1 MKSFNLT
8 EWALNHRAIVLFL
21 ILAIAIGGVL
31 GFTKLGQLE
40 DPNFSVPSMTVI
52 VIWPGATAQQIQ
64 DEVLNRM
71 EKKFEQLDH
80 FEKVK
85 TYARQGYG
93 GMTIT
98 VVGGTSHE
106 DQREAWYQA
115 RKKFSDVKLELPEGV
130 IGPIF
135 NDEYGDVTGLLY
147 AVKGDGISHAELSDT
162 AEDIKRRLLKVPM
175 VKKVDIYGKQAKKV
189 YVEFSNERLAAL
201 GITPLAIAESL
212 RNQNSV
218 LASGQIDTHGDRV
231 LVRVSGQFTSLDDI
245 RNVPIAAGGRL
256 IKLGDFTTITRG
268 YEDPPMYTVRH
279 NGQQVL
285 MLGITMTNDGNIV
298 DLGKAIE
305 KAVANVQAELPHGVE
320 LERVADQPTVVSES
334 IWEFE
339 RSLMEALAIVLAVC
353 LFSLGWR
360 TGIVVGLSVPIVLG
374 VVALVMLAMGWNL
387 ERVSLGSLI
396 IALGLLVDD
405 GIIAVEMMVVKMEEG
420 WDRLKAAAYS
430 YAATAMPRLTGALI
444 TVAAFMPI
452 GFSKSTT
459 GEYAG
464 GIFWIVGTAV
474 LFSWVVSGII
484 TPYLAVNM
492 LPKDFGKHHHGADP
506 YDTPFYRKLRR
517 WIDLAIERRWWVIGA
532 TVAALAVAIVGSR
545 FVPQQFFPNSSR
557 PELVVEL
564 RLKEGASFAATTEQ
578 VKKMEAVLK
587 KDEDVRFFTAYTG
600 AGQPRFYLS
609 LNPELP
615 NPGYAVFIVMTRDM
629 EARERVR
636 SRLMASVNEEFPE
649 VWVRVTRLELG
660 PPVGFPVQFRVV
672 GPDTQMVRS
681 IAREVEAVVA
691 SSPKVRDVQLDW
703 NDPVR
708 TLRVDLDQ
716 DKARALGLAP
726 ADVAFV
732 TQTVMNGAT
741 MSQLREHEDLID
753 IVARAV
759 PSERLDVD
767 TLKDVNLYTREGT
780 VVPLSQ
786 VARVRYELEEP
797 VLWRRNR
804 DMAITVRADVKD
816 GEQGVSV
823 TQEIRPMLKDI
834 EAKLPF
840 GYRIDVGGA
849 VEESDIANRALMAV
863 FPVMLVTILTILM
876 LQLQS
881 FSRMFMVF
889 LTAPLGLIG
898 VVAALLIFQAP
909 LGFVAILGV
918 TALCGMIMR
927 NAVILVD
934 QVQAE
939 MAEGRDPWNA
949 VLEAA
954 VHRTRPVAL
963 TAAATVLAMIPLTR
977 SVFWGPMAIAIMGG
991 LTVATVLTIFF
1002 VPALYAAWF
1011 RVERASA
1018 PNPPLV
1024 RRRPP
1029 PRHEAPMNDTSG
1041 EFTDQA
1047 ALQRPSHRRAGLAR
1061 STGRRAEPR
1070 SICFAAMSKRA
1081 PRCMARTSSPGAR
1094 SAIVIAAIAFVLTG
1108 CATTDDADP
1117 GALHRGEC
1125 EAAFHRVVDRQ
1136 SPAVS
1141 RSAVHHRSRTGRAS
1155 RRLAVYR
1162 EPIAFDGVRIDDD
1175 RVRRR
1180 RLLGRAGQGKHR
1192 DATRQSTAAQARAD
1206 HGARSLSGH
1215 TV

>member
-21 ILAIAIGGVL
+21 ILAIMIGGGL
-31 GFTKLGQLE
+31 SFTRLGQLE
-40 DPNFSVPSMTVI
+40 DPNFSVPSMAVM
-52 VIWPGATAQQIQ
+52 VIWPGATAQQMQ

-80 FEKVK
+80 FDKVK
-85 TYARQGYG
+85 TYARQGFA
-93 GMTIT
+93 GMVIS
-98 VVGGTSHE
+98 VKGGTSHE

-115 RKKFSDVKLELPEGV
+115 RKKFSDIKLELPDGV

-135 NDEYGDVTGLLY
+135 NDEFGDVTGLLY
-147 AVKGDGISHAELSDT
+147 AVKGDGVSQWELSDT

-175 VKKVDIYGKQAKKV
+175 VKKVDVYGKQAKKV
-189 YVEFSNERLAAL
+189 YVEFSNERLATL
-201 GITPLAIAESL
+201 GITPLMIAESL
-212 RNQNSV
+212 RNQNAV
-218 LASGQIDTHGDRV
+218 EAAGQIDTNTDRV
-231 LVRVSGQFTSLDDI
+231 LVRVSGQFKNLDDI
-245 RNVPIAAGGRL
+245 RNVPISAGGRQL
-256 IKLGDFTTITRG
+256 KLGDFTTVTRG
-268 YEDPPMYTVRH
+268 YEDPPSYTIRH

-285 MLGITMTNDGNIV
+285 MLGIVMTDDGNIV
-298 DLGKAIE
+298 ELGKALDTTIA
-305 KAVANVQAELPHGVE
+305 KVQSELPYGVE

-339 RSLMEALAIVLAVC
+339 RSLMEALAIVLAVS
-353 LFSLGWR
+353 LISLGFR
-360 TGIVVGLSVPIVLG
+360 TGIVVGLAVPIVLA
-374 VVALVMLAMGWNL
+374 VVALVMLAAGWNL

-420 WDRLKAAAYS
+420 WDRVKAAAFS
-430 YAATAMPRLTGALI
+430 YAATAMPRLTGALV
-444 TVAAFMPI
+444 TAAAFMPI

-474 LFSWVVSGII
+474 VFSWFVSGVI
-484 TPYLAVNM
+484 TPYLAVKM
-492 LPKDFGKHHHGADP
+492 LPDLNKHDGGGDP
-506 YDTPFYRKLRR
+506 YRTPFYNKLRR
-517 WIDLAIERRWWVIGA
+517 LIDLAVDHRWWVIAATAGA
-532 TVAALAVAIVGSR
+532 FALAIMGSR
-545 FVPQQFFPNSSR
+545 LVPQQFFPNSDR

-578 VKKMEAVLK
+578 VKKMEAVLAK
-587 KDEDVRFFTAYTG
+587 EEDVKFYTAYTG
-600 AGQPRFYLS
+600 AGQPRFYLA
-609 LNPELP
+609 LDPELP
-615 NPGYAVFIVMTRDM
+615 NPGYAAFVVMTKGLD
-629 EARERVR
+629 ARERVR
-636 SRLMASVNEEFPE
+636 SRLMASVNEQFPN

-672 GPDTQMVRS
+672 GPDTQKVRE

-708 TLRVDLDQ
+708 TLRADIDQ

-726 ADVAFV
+726 ADIALV
-732 TQTVMNGAT
+732 TQIFMNGAT
-741 MSQLREHEDLID
+741 LSQWREKEDLVD

-759 PSERLDVD
+759 PGERLNVD
-767 TLKDVNLYTREGT
+767 TLKSINLYTRDGT

-786 VARVRYELEEP
+786 VAQIRYELEEP

-816 GEQGVSV
+816 GEQGVSA
-823 TQEIRPMLKDI
+823 TQSIVPQLKPI

-849 VEESDIANRALMAV
+849 VEESDKANKALSAV

-881 FSRMFMVF
+881 FSKVFMVL

-898 VVAALLIFQAP
+898 VVAALLLFQAP

-927 NAVILVD
+927 NSVILVD
-934 QVQAE
+934 QVREE
-939 MAEGRDPWNA
+939 MELGLDPWNA

-954 VHRTRPVAL
+954 IHRTRPVML
-963 TAAATVLAMIPLTR
+963 TAAATVLAMVPLAR

-1011 RVERASA
+1011 K
-1018 PNPPLV
+1018 V
-1024 RRRPP
+1024 RRAD
-1029 PRHEAPMNDTSG
+1029 APS
-1041 EFTDQA
+1041 A
-1047 ALQRPSHRRAGLAR
+1047 KPSD
-1061 STGRRAEPR
+1061 
-1070 SICFAAMSKRA
+1070 A
-1081 PRCMARTSSPGAR
+1081 PTAVP
-1094 SAIVIAAIAFVLTG
+1094 
-1108 CATTDDADP
+1108 ATA
-1117 GALHRGEC
+1117 
-1125 EAAFHRVVDRQ
+1125 
-1136 SPAVS
+1136 
-1141 RSAVHHRSRTGRAS
+1141 
-1155 RRLAVYR
+1155 
-1162 EPIAFDGVRIDDD
+1162 
-1175 RVRRR
+1175 
-1180 RLLGRAGQGKHR
+1180 
-1192 DATRQSTAAQARAD
+1192 
-1206 HGARSLSGH
+1206 
-1215 TV
+1215 

>member
-8 EWALNHRAIVLFL
+8 EWALGHRAIVLFL
-21 ILAIAIGGVL
+21 ILVIGIGGVL

-40 DPNFSVPSMTVI
+40 DPNFSVPSMTAI
-52 VIWPGATAQQIQ
+52 VYWPGATAQQVQ
-64 DEVLNRM
+64 DELLNRM

-93 GMTIT
+93 AMTIT
-98 VVGGTSHE
+98 VVGGTSKE
-106 DQREAWYQA
+106 DQQEAWYQA
-115 RKKFSDVKLELPEGV
+115 RKKFGDIKLELPDGV

-147 AVKGDGISHAELSDT
+147 AVKGDGISQWELSDL
-162 AEDIKRRLLKVPM
+162 AEDVKRRLLKVPM
-175 VKKVDIYGKQAKKV
+175 VKKVEIFGKQAKKV
-189 YVEFSNERLAAL
+189 YVEFSHQRLAAL
-201 GITPLAIAESL
+201 GITPIMIAESL
-212 RNQNSV
+212 RNQNAV
-218 LASGQIDTHGDRV
+218 HATGQVDTRGDRV
-231 LVRVSGQFTSLDDI
+231 LVRVSGQFNNLDDI
-245 RNVPIAAGGRL
+245 RNVPIAAGGRV

-285 MLGITMTNDGNIV
+285 MIGITMTNDGNIV
-298 DLGKAIE
+298 DLGKLIE
-305 KAVANVQAELPHGVE
+305 KAVANIQGELPHGVE

-339 RSLMEALAIVLAVC
+339 RSLLEALGIVLAVC
-353 LFSLGWR
+353 LLSLGWR

-405 GIIAVEMMVVKMEEG
+405 GIIAVEMMIVKMEEG

-430 YAATAMPRLTGALI
+430 YASTAMPRLTGALI

-452 GFSKSTT
+452 GFAQSTT

-484 TPYLAVNM
+484 TPYLAVKM
-492 LPKDFGKHHHGADP
+492 LPKDFGKHDHGADP
-506 YDTPFYRKLRR
+506 YDTPFYRRLRGWINLALERR
-517 WIDLAIERRWWVIGA
+517 WIVIGA
-532 TVAALAVAIVGSR
+532 TVASLAIAIWASR
-545 FVPQQFFPNSSR
+545 FVPQQFFPQSSR

-564 RLKEGASFAATTEQ
+564 TLKEGASFAATTEQ
-578 VKKMEAVLK
+578 VKRMESVLA

-615 NPGYAVFIVMTRDM
+615 NPGYAVFVVMTKDT
-629 EARERVR
+629 ESRERVR
-636 SRLMASVNEEFPE
+636 SRLMASVDEEFPE

-672 GPDTQMVRS
+672 GPDTQKVRE
-681 IAREVEAVVA
+681 IAREVQTVMA
-691 SSPKVRDVQLDW
+691 SSPKVRDVQFDW

-708 TLRVDLDQ
+708 TLKVELDQ

-726 ADVAFV
+726 ADVGFV

-741 MSQLREHEDLID
+741 MSQLREHEDLVD

-759 PSERLDVD
+759 PSERLDLD
-767 TLKDVNLYTREGT
+767 TLKDVNLYTRDGT

-786 VARVRYELEEP
+786 VARVRYVLEEP

-849 VEESDIANRALMAV
+849 VEESDKANRALMAV
-863 FPVMLVTILTILM
+863 APVMLVTILTILM

-881 FSRMFMVF
+881 FSKMFMVF
-889 LTAPLGLIG
+889 LTAPLGIIG

-918 TALCGMIMR
+918 TALSGMIMR
-927 NAVILVD
+927 NSVILVD

-939 MAEGRDPWNA
+939 IDAGRDTWTA
-949 VLEAA
+949 VVDAA
-954 VHRTRPVAL
+954 VHRTRPVLL

-977 SVFWGPMAIAIMGG
+977 SIFWGPMALAIMGG
-991 LTVATVLTIFF
+991 LTVASVLTILF

-1011 RVERASA
+1011 KVKRQPA
-1018 PNPPLV
+1018 PAQ
-1024 RRRPP
+1024 
-1029 PRHEAPMNDTSG
+1029 EAKQVVSG
-1041 EFTDQA
+1041 
-1047 ALQRPSHRRAGLAR
+1047 H
-1061 STGRRAEPR
+1061 
-1070 SICFAAMSKRA
+1070 
-1081 PRCMARTSSPGAR
+1081 
-1094 SAIVIAAIAFVLTG
+1094 
-1108 CATTDDADP
+1108 
-1117 GALHRGEC
+1117 
-1125 EAAFHRVVDRQ
+1125 
-1136 SPAVS
+1136 PAV
-1141 RSAVHHRSRTGRAS
+1141 A
-1155 RRLAVYR
+1155 
-1162 EPIAFDGVRIDDD
+1162 
-1175 RVRRR
+1175 
-1180 RLLGRAGQGKHR
+1180 
-1192 DATRQSTAAQARAD
+1192 
-1206 HGARSLSGH
+1206 
-1215 TV
+1215 

>member
-8 EWALNHRAIVLFL
+8 EWALEHRAIVLFL
-21 ILAIAIGGVL
+21 ILAIVIGGSFS
-31 GFTKLGQLE
+31 FTKLGQLE
-40 DPNFSVPSMTVI
+40 DPNFSVPSMTAL

-80 FEKVK
+80 FEKVV

-98 VVGGTSHE
+98 VKGGTSHA
-106 DQREAWYQA
+106 DQREAWYQV
-115 RKKFSDVKLELPEGV
+115 RKKFSDIKLELPEGV

-147 AVKGDGISHAELSDT
+147 AVKGDGVSMWELSDV
-162 AEDIKRRLLKVPM
+162 AEAIKRRLLKVPM
-175 VKKVDIYGKQAKKV
+175 VKKVDVYGKQAKKV

-201 GITPLAIAESL
+201 GITPLQIAESL
-212 RNQNSV
+212 HNQNSV
-218 LASGQIDTHGDRV
+218 LASGQIDTRGDRV
-231 LVRVSGQFTSLDDI
+231 LVRVSGQFASLDDI

-285 MLGITMTNDGNIV
+285 MLGVVMTDDGNIV
-298 DLGKAIE
+298 QLGKSLGQ
-305 KAVANVQAELPHGVE
+305 AVANIQAELPYGVE

-339 RSLMEALAIVLAVC
+339 RSLLEALAIVLAVS
-353 LFSLGWR
+353 LLSLGWR
-360 TGIVVGLSVPIVLG
+360 TGIVVGLSVPIVLCA
-374 VVALVMLAMGWNL
+374 VALVMLAMGWNL

-420 WDRLKAAAYS
+420 LDRIKAAAYS

-444 TVAAFMPI
+444 TTAAFMPI

-484 TPYLAVNM
+484 TPYLAVKM
-492 LPKDFGKHHHGADP
+492 LPNVTKHDHGGDP
-506 YDTPFYRKLRR
+506 YHTPLYRKLRG
-517 WIDLAIERRWWVIGA
+517 WIDRALERRWWVIGA
-532 TVAALAVAIVGSR
+532 TVAALGIAIVGSR
-545 FVPQQFFPNSSR
+545 LVPQQFFPNSDR

-564 RLKEGASFAATTEQ
+564 RLKEGSSFAATTEQ
-578 VKKMEAVLK
+578 VKKMEAVLA
-587 KDEDVRFFTAYTG
+587 KDEDVKFFTAYTG
-600 AGQPRFYLS
+600 AGQPRFYLA

-615 NPGYAVFIVMTRDM
+615 NPGYAVFIVMTKGL

-636 SRLMASVNEEFPE
+636 SRLMASVNEEFPQ

-672 GPDTQMVRS
+672 GPDTQKVRE

-691 SSPKVRDVQLDW
+691 ASPKVRDVQLDW

-708 TLRVDLDQ
+708 TLKVDLDQ

-732 TQTVMNGAT
+732 TQTFLNGAT
-741 MSQLREHEDLID
+741 LSRLREHEDLID

-759 PSERLDVD
+759 PSERLNLD

-816 GEQGVSV
+816 GEQGVSA

-849 VEESDIANRALMAV
+849 VEESDKANRALMAV
-863 FPVMLVTILTILM
+863 FPGMLVTILTILM

-881 FSRMFMVF
+881 FSRMTMVF
-889 LTAPLGLIG
+889 LTAPLGLVG

-909 LGFVAILGV
+909 LGFVAILGI
-918 TALCGMIMR
+918 TALSGMIMR

-934 QVQAE
+934 QIQSETARGVDA
-939 MAEGRDPWNA
+939 WNA
-949 VLEAA
+949 VVDAA

-991 LTVATVLTIFF
+991 LTVATLLTIFF

-1011 RVERASA
+1011 RVERPAVGNAS
-1018 PNPPLV
+1018 
-1024 RRRPP
+1024 
-1029 PRHEAPMNDTSG
+1029 D
-1041 EFTDQA
+1041 
-1047 ALQRPSHRRAGLAR
+1047 
-1061 STGRRAEPR
+1061 EPV
-1070 SICFAAMSKRA
+1070 
-1081 PRCMARTSSPGAR
+1081 SPGAP
-1094 SAIVIAAIAFVLTG
+1094 APAAV
-1108 CATTDDADP
+1108 
-1117 GALHRGEC
+1117 E
-1125 EAAFHRVVDRQ
+1125 
-1136 SPAVS
+1136 
-1141 RSAVHHRSRTGRAS
+1141 
-1155 RRLAVYR
+1155 
-1162 EPIAFDGVRIDDD
+1162 
-1175 RVRRR
+1175 
-1180 RLLGRAGQGKHR
+1180 
-1192 DATRQSTAAQARAD
+1192 
-1206 HGARSLSGH
+1206 
-1215 TV
+1215 

>member
-8 EWALNHRAIVLFL
+8 EWALNHRATVLFL
-21 ILAIAIGGVL
+21 ILVVGIGGVL

-40 DPNFSVPSMTVI
+40 DPNFSVPSMTAI

-80 FEKVK
+80 FEKVV
-85 TYARQGYG
+85 TFARQGFG

-98 VVGGTSHE
+98 VKGGTSHA

-115 RKKFSDVKLELPEGV
+115 RKKFSDLKLDLPEDV

-147 AVKGDGISHAELSDT
+147 AVKGDGISQWELSDIS
-162 AEDIKRRLLKVPM
+162 EDIKRRLLKVPM
-175 VKKVDIYGKQAKKV
+175 VKKVDIIGKQAKKV

-201 GITPLAIAESL
+201 GITPLMIAESL

-218 LASGQIDTHGDRV
+218 HASGQIDTSGDRV
-231 LVRVSGQFTSLDDI
+231 MVRVSGQFNSLDDI

-256 IKLGDFTTITRG
+256 IKLGDITTITRG
-268 YEDPPMYTVRH
+268 YEDPPLYTVRH

-285 MLGITMTNDGNIV
+285 MLGIVMTDDGNIV
-298 DLGKAIE
+298 DLGKAME
-305 KAVANVQAELPHGVE
+305 NAVARIEAELPYGVE
-320 LERVADQPTVVSES
+320 LERVADQPKVVSES

-339 RSLMEALAIVLAVC
+339 RSLMEALAIVLAVS
-353 LFSLGWR
+353 LLSLGFR

-374 VVALVMLAMGWNL
+374 VVALVMLAAGWNL

-420 WDRLKAAAYS
+420 WDRTKAAAFS

-444 TVAAFMPI
+444 TTAAFMPI

-474 LFSWVVSGII
+474 VFSWVVSGLI
-484 TPYLAVNM
+484 TPYLAVKM
-492 LPKDFGKHHHGADP
+492 LPDFKQHDHGGDP
-506 YDTPFYRKLRR
+506 YDTPFYRRLRG
-517 WIDLAIERRWWVIGA
+517 WLDFAIERRWWVIGI
-532 TVAALAVAIVGSR
+532 TVAALGAALVGIR

-564 RLKEGASFAATTEQ
+564 RLKEGSSFAATTEQ
-578 VKKMEAVLK
+578 VKTMEAVLA
-587 KDEDVRFFTAYTG
+587 KDEDVKFYTAYTG
-600 AGQPRFYLS
+600 AGQPRFYLA

-615 NPGYAVFIVMTRDM
+615 NPGYAVFVVMTKDTA
-629 EARERVR
+629 ARERVR
-636 SRLMASVNEEFPE
+636 SRLMASVNDQFPN

-672 GPDTQMVRS
+672 GPDTQKVRE

-691 SSPKVRDVQLDW
+691 SSAKVRDVQLDW

-732 TQTVMNGAT
+732 TQTFLNGAT
-741 MSQLREHEDLID
+741 LSQFREHEELVD

-759 PSERLDVD
+759 PAERLNVD
-767 TLKDVNLYTREGT
+767 TLKNINLYTREGT

-834 EAKLPF
+834 EANLPF

-849 VEESDIANRALMAV
+849 VEESDKANRALMAV
-863 FPVMLVTILTILM
+863 FPAMLVTILTILM
-876 LQLQS
+876 LQLQG

-918 TALCGMIMR
+918 TALSGMIMR
-927 NAVILVD
+927 NSVILVD
-934 QVQAE
+934 QIQNE
-939 MAEGRDPWNA
+939 MAKGIDPWNA
-949 VLEAA
+949 VLDAA
-954 VHRTRPVAL
+954 VHRTRPVML
-963 TAAATVLAMIPLTR
+963 TAAATVLAMIPLAR
-977 SVFWGPMAIAIMGG
+977 SIFWGPMAIAIMGG

-1011 RVERASA
+1011 RVGRSAA
-1018 PNPPLV
+1018 PNP
-1024 RRRPP
+1024 
-1029 PRHEAPMNDTSG
+1029 
-1041 EFTDQA
+1041 A
-1047 ALQRPSHRRAGLAR
+1047 AVP
-1061 STGRRAEPR
+1061 
-1070 SICFAAMSKRA
+1070 AA
-1081 PRCMARTSSPGAR
+1081 
-1094 SAIVIAAIAFVLTG
+1094 AA
-1108 CATTDDADP
+1108 
-1117 GALHRGEC
+1117 
-1125 EAAFHRVVDRQ
+1125 
-1136 SPAVS
+1136 
-1141 RSAVHHRSRTGRAS
+1141 
-1155 RRLAVYR
+1155 
-1162 EPIAFDGVRIDDD
+1162 
-1175 RVRRR
+1175 
-1180 RLLGRAGQGKHR
+1180 
-1192 DATRQSTAAQARAD
+1192 
-1206 HGARSLSGH
+1206 
-1215 TV
+1215 

>member
-8 EWALNHRAIVLFL
+8 DWALNHRATVLFV
-21 ILAIAIGGVL
+21 ILAVMIGGAL
-31 GFTKLGQLE
+31 GFKKLGQLE
-40 DPNFSVPSMTVI
+40 DPNFSVPSMTVMLM
-52 VIWPGATAQQIQ
+52 WPGATAQQMQ

-80 FEKVK
+80 FEKVV
-85 TYARQGYG
+85 TYARQGFA
-93 GMTIT
+93 GMTLT
-98 VVGGTSHE
+98 VKGGTSHA

-115 RKKFSDVKLELPEGV
+115 RKKFSDIKLELPDGV

-147 AVKGDGISHAELSDT
+147 AVKGDGVDQWELSDV

-175 VKKVDIYGKQAKKV
+175 VKKVDVYGKQAKKV

-201 GITPLAIAESL
+201 GITPLMIAESL
-212 RNQNSV
+212 HNQNAV
-218 LASGQIDTHGDRV
+218 LASGQIDTKSDRV
-231 LVRVSGQFTSLDDI
+231 MVRVSGQFASLDDI
-245 RNVPIAAGGRL
+245 RNVPIFAGGREL
-256 IKLGDFTTITRG
+256 KLGDFTTVTRG
-268 YEDPPMYTVRH
+268 YEDPPKYTVRH
-279 NGQQVL
+279 NGQDVL
-285 MLGITMTNDGNIV
+285 MLGIVMTDDGNIV
-298 DLGKAIE
+298 ELGKSIE
-305 KAVANVQAELPHGVE
+305 AAVTRIQSELPYGVE

-334 IWEFE
+334 VWEFE
-339 RSLMEALAIVLAVC
+339 RSLLEALSIVLAVC
-353 LFSLGWR
+353 LVSLGWR
-360 TGIVVGLSVPIVLG
+360 TGIVVGISVPIVLG

-420 WDRLKAAAYS
+420 WDRVKAAAFS
-430 YAATAMPRLTGALI
+430 YASTAMPRLTGALI
-444 TVAAFMPI
+444 TTAAFMPI

-474 LFSWVVSGII
+474 VFSWIVSGLI
-484 TPYLAVNM
+484 TPYLAVKM
-492 LPKDFGKHHHGADP
+492 LPDFEKHGEHGNA
-506 YDTPFYRKLRR
+506 YQTPFYRKLRGL
-517 WIDLAIERRWWVIGA
+517 IDFAIERRWWVIGA
-532 TVAALAVAIVGSR
+532 TAAAFALAIVGSR
-545 FVPQQFFPNSSR
+545 LVPQQFFPNSDR

-600 AGQPRFYLS
+600 GGQPRFYLA

-615 NPGYAVFIVMTRDM
+615 SPSYAVFVLMTKDVQ
-629 EARERVR
+629 ARERVR
-636 SRLMASVNEEFPE
+636 ARLMAMVNNEFPD

-672 GPDTQMVRS
+672 GPDTQKVRE
-681 IAREVEAVVA
+681 IAREVEAVVTA
-691 SSPKVRDVQLDW
+691 SPKVRDVQLDW

-708 TLRVDLDQ
+708 TLRVDIDQ

-732 TQTVMNGAT
+732 AQTLMSGAT
-741 MSQLREHEDLID
+741 LSQLREHEDLVD

-759 PSERLDVD
+759 PSERLNLD
-767 TLKDVNLYTREGT
+767 TLKSLNLYTRDGT
-780 VVPLSQ
+780 VVPVSQ

-797 VLWRRNR
+797 VLRRRNR

-823 TQEIRPMLKDI
+823 TKEIVPQLQGI
-834 EAKLPF
+834 EAKLPS

-849 VEESDIANRALMAV
+849 VEESDKANTALAAV
-863 FPVMLVTILTILM
+863 FPVMLVTILAILM

-881 FSRMFMVF
+881 FSKMFMVL

-927 NAVILVD
+927 NSVILVD
-934 QVQAE
+934 QVREE
-939 MAEGRDPWNA
+939 MELGLDPWNA

-954 VHRTRPVAL
+954 VHRTRPVML
-963 TAAATVLAMIPLTR
+963 TAAATVLAMIPLAR
-977 SVFWGPMAIAIMGG
+977 SIFWGPMAIAIMGG

-1011 RVERASA
+1011 K
-1018 PNPPLV
+1018 V
-1024 RRRPP
+1024 RRV
-1029 PRHEAPMNDTSG
+1029 APS
-1041 EFTDQA
+1041 E
-1047 ALQRPSHRRAGLAR
+1047 
-1061 STGRRAEPR
+1061 
-1070 SICFAAMSKRA
+1070 
-1081 PRCMARTSSPGAR
+1081 
-1094 SAIVIAAIAFVLTG
+1094 SAQP
-1108 CATTDDADP
+1108 DAVP
-1117 GALHRGEC
+1117 A
-1125 EAAFHRVVDRQ
+1125 
-1136 SPAVS
+1136 PAV
-1141 RSAVHHRSRTGRAS
+1141 
-1155 RRLAVYR
+1155 
-1162 EPIAFDGVRIDDD
+1162 
-1175 RVRRR
+1175 
-1180 RLLGRAGQGKHR
+1180 
-1192 DATRQSTAAQARAD
+1192 
-1206 HGARSLSGH
+1206 
-1215 TV
+1215 

>member
-21 ILAIAIGGVL
+21 ILAIMIGGVL
-31 GFTKLGQLE
+31 GFGKLGQLE
-40 DPNFSVPSMTVI
+40 DPNFSVPSMTVM
-52 VIWPGATAQQIQ
+52 VIWPGATAQQMQ

-80 FEKVK
+80 FDKVK
-85 TYARQGYG
+85 TFARQGFA
-93 GMTIT
+93 GMIIS
-98 VVGGTSHE
+98 VKGGTSHA

-115 RKKFSDVKLELPEGV
+115 RKKFSDLKLELPEGV
-130 IGPIF
+130 IGPMF
-135 NDEYGDVTGLLY
+135 NDEFGDVTGLLY
-147 AVKGDGISHAELSDT
+147 AVKGDGVSMWELSDI

-175 VKKVDIYGKQAKKV
+175 VKKVDVIGKQAKKV

-201 GITPLAIAESL
+201 GITPLMIAESL
-212 RNQNSV
+212 RNQNA
-218 LASGQIDTHGDRV
+218 LEAAGQIDTNTDRV
-231 LVRVSGQFTSLDDI
+231 MVRVSGQFNSLDDI
-245 RNVPIAAGGRL
+245 RNVPIAVGDRV

-268 YEDPPMYTVRH
+268 YEDPPTYTVRH

-285 MLGITMTNDGNIV
+285 MLGIVMTDDGNIV
-298 DLGKAIE
+298 QLGKALDTAIA
-305 KAVANVQAELPHGVE
+305 KVQSELPYGVE

-334 IWEFE
+334 VWEFE
-339 RSLMEALAIVLAVC
+339 RSLLEALTIVLIVS
-353 LFSLGWR
+353 LVSLGWR

-420 WDRLKAAAYS
+420 WERVKAAAFS
-430 YAATAMPRLTGALI
+430 YASTAMPRLTGALI
-444 TVAAFMPI
+444 TAAAFMPI

-474 LFSWVVSGII
+474 VFSWFVSGVI
-484 TPYLAVNM
+484 TPYLAVKM
-492 LPKDFGKHHHGADP
+492 LPDFKKHDHGTDP
-506 YDTPFYRKLRR
+506 YQTPFYNKLRR
-517 WIDLAIERRWWVIGA
+517 IIDLAIQRRWWVIGA
-532 TVAALAVAIVGSR
+532 TVAAFGLAIVGSR
-545 FVPQQFFPNSSR
+545 LVPQQFFPNSDR
-557 PELVVEL
+557 PELIVEL
-564 RLKEGASFAATTEQ
+564 RLKEGSSFAATTQQ
-578 VKKMEAVLK
+578 VKKMEAVLA
-587 KDEDVRFFTAYTG
+587 KDEDVKFYTAYTG
-600 AGQPRFYLS
+600 AGSPRFYLA
-609 LNPELP
+609 LDPELP
-615 NPGYAVFIVMTRDM
+615 NPGYAVFVVMTKGL

-636 SRLMASVNEEFPE
+636 SRLMASVNEQFPG

-672 GPDTQMVRS
+672 GPDTQKVRE

-708 TLRVDLDQ
+708 ALRVDLDQ

-732 TQTVMNGAT
+732 TQIFMNGAT
-741 MSQLREHEDLID
+741 LSQLREHEDLVD

-759 PSERLDVD
+759 PSERLNLD
-767 TLKDVNLYTREGT
+767 TLKDINLYTRHGT

-786 VARVRYELEEP
+786 VARVRDVLEEP

-823 TQEIRPMLKDI
+823 TQEIRPHLKDI

-849 VEESDIANRALMAV
+849 VEESDKANKALAAV
-863 FPVMLVTILTILM
+863 FPVMVVTILAILM

-881 FSRMFMVF
+881 FSKMFMVL

-918 TALCGMIMR
+918 TALSGMIMR
-927 NAVILVD
+927 NSVILVD
-934 QVQAE
+934 QVREE
-939 MAEGRDPWNA
+939 MERGLDPWNA

-954 VHRTRPVAL
+954 VHRTRPVML
-963 TAAATVLAMIPLTR
+963 TAAATVLAMIPLAR

-991 LTVATVLTIFF
+991 LTVATALTIFF

-1011 RVERASA
+1011 KVKRAASA
-1018 PNPPLV
+1018 
-1024 RRRPP
+1024 
-1029 PRHEAPMNDTSG
+1029 
-1041 EFTDQA
+1041 
-1047 ALQRPSHRRAGLAR
+1047 
-1061 STGRRAEPR
+1061 
-1070 SICFAAMSKRA
+1070 
-1081 PRCMARTSSPGAR
+1081 
-1094 SAIVIAAIAFVLTG
+1094 
-1108 CATTDDADP
+1108 DA
-1117 GALHRGEC
+1117 
-1125 EAAFHRVVDRQ
+1125 
-1136 SPAVS
+1136 
-1141 RSAVHHRSRTGRAS
+1141 
-1155 RRLAVYR
+1155 
-1162 EPIAFDGVRIDDD
+1162 
-1175 RVRRR
+1175 
-1180 RLLGRAGQGKHR
+1180 
-1192 DATRQSTAAQARAD
+1192 AAQAVLPA
-1206 HGARSLSGH
+1206 APAPAAAQ
-1215 TV
+1215 